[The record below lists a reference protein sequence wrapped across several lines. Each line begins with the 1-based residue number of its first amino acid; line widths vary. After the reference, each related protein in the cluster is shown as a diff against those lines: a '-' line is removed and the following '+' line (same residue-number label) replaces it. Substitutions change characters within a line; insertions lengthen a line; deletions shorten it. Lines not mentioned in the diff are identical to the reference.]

1 MAGKGCLVCQPQFPG
16 RNSASWRAEESA
28 LVGPERARPRLR
40 LVFIANELASNALL
54 GRAMVGSTRSPGA
67 RGLREGGD
75 GHSRRRSATCPKR
88 KEAAL
93 SPLRGARTA
102 SCRLRGIWLR
112 GQDLNL
118 RPSGYEPD
126 ELPGCS
132 TPRGLWG
139 GGRMLG
145 SGRPREA
152 SRGGSRAF
160 VQAWR
165 RPALP
170 PLGGQYPGRG
180 AVSRPSSEWGR
191 VVPARCGHQAGTKAR
206 GQTTEDRGQTRRRRS
221 ESHPGLVL
229 GVVKL
234 GHGSRGRRFE
244 DRAQQAT
251 TPGSGAVVLC
261 PLISGAQLRAR
272 DARLGLGADELG
284 FERLGPVS
292 CTRCRAFTPG
302 LSTWWSTTA
311 LNETWSGGGFPA

>member
-1 MAGKGCLVCQPQFPG
+1 M
-16 RNSASWRAEESA
+16 
-28 LVGPERARPRLR
+28 
-40 LVFIANELASNALL
+40 
-54 GRAMVGSTRSPGA
+54 
-67 RGLREGGD
+67 
-75 GHSRRRSATCPKR
+75 
-88 KEAAL
+88 
-93 SPLRGARTA
+93 
-102 SCRLRGIWLR
+102 
-112 GQDLNL
+112 NL

-139 GGRMLG
+139 AGGRILWG
-145 SGRPREA
+145 PGGPRGA

-234 GHGSRGRRFE
+234 GHGFPRPEIRGPSSAGDHARFGRR
-244 DRAQQAT
+244 R
-251 TPGSGAVVLC
+251 PLSSVLC
-261 PLISGAQLRAR
+261 PRERSSRAR